1 MENLSDTTNQDLD
14 IRNSEIPD
22 DTFER
27 LMKEVTQN
35 YGIPLSYMRVHQANL
50 LEMLIPPRSKRGR
63 FFFLIRIV
71 DNIFPLLQKCQI
83 SSNGTCHLTFETKK
97 IPRFTAIPMTRSP
110 KVVSVRW

>member
-63 FFFLIRIV
+63 FFLF
-71 DNIFPLLQKCQI
+71 I
-83 SSNGTCHLTFETKK
+83 SNC
-97 IPRFTAIPMTRSP
+97 
-110 KVVSVRW
+110 